1 MIELGRQFGL
11 YVIKETISESD
22 SAVFC
27 KAEDPFF
34 NREVMLK
41 VYSTELF
48 SGEEMLTRVEEL
60 LERLAVLD
68 HPSIAPIYDS
78 GLEGEYYYYTS
89 ACYYGGSLAS
99 QLTAAL
105 PADRV
110 LKLAAELA
118 MALDYALEQQL
129 GTELCAENIFFD
141 AEGRAVLN
149 DFGIESG
156 IEQILACSEASEKKS
171 VNGGS
176 QGSVAGTLRSLGELL
191 LQVTLGYKAD
201 LDERIDDLLAMIDNR
216 QLKKLLGRLLL
227 PGEWRFGSYNELLEE
242 LSAVEGLAPLMSGQS
257 GQLQSF
263 AAYSAPA
270 ENAQLAEA
278 EQTERAVVEVRRLV
292 AEKNDLQQSLDKAV
306 YERNVA
312 ENKMAEKDRQL
323 ISEQA
328 ATVKAQ
334 EEANVAWELVAG
346 QKYDRWR
353 PAAWT
358 VGGFIVGFLLSGS
371 YGYYYSEQTRN
382 ELLAKLEANEE
393 LIKTSAWRPAEQ
405 KPAQSKGVP
414 AVEANVSEAVGVE
427 PRSKAQADH
436 EKSRSLA
443 MVGAPVKE
451 VAQQWWPAGNEFSPT
466 AAIPIEQIRAAL
478 GLNSEAAS
486 DGLPEVLHEEVL
498 ALVNRWAES
507 WSKQD
512 LGQYFSLYSENYR
525 PELGRTQNE
534 WRDLR
539 RQRLTTPEFIELN
552 IDDIQVRQIDENRV
566 QVKLKQSYR
575 SDFYQDQILKSIN
588 LIKENGTWR
597 ILMERSLG
605 MAEDIVG
612 G

>member
-11 YVIKETISESD
+11 YVIKETVSETD
-22 SAVFC
+22 RAVFC

-34 NREVMLK
+34 YREVMLK

-48 SGEEMLTRVEEL
+48 SGEGMLTRVEEL
-60 LERLAVLD
+60 LEKLAVLD

-89 ACYYGGSLAS
+89 ACYYGGSLAA

-118 MALDYALEQQL
+118 LALDYALELHL
-129 GTELCAENIFFD
+129 GTELCAEKIYFD
-141 AEGRAVLN
+141 AEGRAVVI

-156 IEQILACSEASEKKS
+156 IEQILACGETGENKAT
-171 VNGGS
+171 NAGS

-191 LQVTLGYKAD
+191 LQLTLGAQAD
-201 LDERIDDLLAMIDNR
+201 LNERIDDLLATIDNR

-227 PGEWRFGSYNELLEE
+227 PGEWRFGSYAELLEE
-242 LSAVEGLAPLMSGQS
+242 LSAVEGLAPLMQGQS

-263 AAYSAPA
+263 SAYTAPGEHA
-270 ENAQLAEA
+270 EQAEA
-278 EQTERAVVEVRRLV
+278 EQTEQAVVEIRRLV
-292 AEKNDLQQSLDKAV
+292 AEKNNLQQSLDKAV

-312 ENKMAEKDRQL
+312 ENKRAEKDREL
-323 ISEQA
+323 VSVQA
-328 ATVKAQ
+328 ATAKAQ

-353 PAAWT
+353 PVAWT

-393 LIKTSAWRPAEQ
+393 LIKSASWRPAGQ
-405 KPAQSKGVP
+405 PPGPSQGAP
-414 AVEANVSEAVGVE
+414 AVASGAPQAELD
-427 PRSKAQADH
+427 KAQAAA
-436 EKSRSLA
+436 LVA
-443 MVGAPVKE
+443 APVKE

-466 AAIPIEQIRAAL
+466 AAIPMEQIRAAL
-478 GLNSEAAS
+478 GLNSVAAN
-486 DGLPEVLHEEVL
+486 DGLPKVLRQEVL
-498 ALVNRWAES
+498 AVVDRWAES

-525 PELGRTQNE
+525 PELGRTRNE
-534 WRDLR
+534 WQDLR
-539 RQRLTTPEFIELN
+539 RQRLTTPQFIELN
-552 IDDIQVRQIDENRV
+552 IDDISVRQIDENRV

-575 SDFYQDQILKSIN
+575 SNFYQDQILKSIN

-605 MAEDIVG
+605 MADDIVG